1 MSRDKRMKASD
12 VFRESEF
19 LFAQKTTF
27 DEAFPQIAEVSVE
40 VTQTGRGV
48 SQVLSKLTYTKQ
60 SLGEFINCSNPLC
73 YNGGFSI
80 GSILREMVRNK
91 QSDLS
96 TTRSC
101 QGYEGSA
108 KGRSRWGPCMNCFSV
123 RVHIDYRH

>member
-12 VFRESEF
+12 VFQESEY
-19 LFAQKTTF
+19 LFVQKTSF
-27 DEAFPQIAEVSVE
+27 DEAFPQISEVSVE

-48 SQVLSKLTYTKQ
+48 SQLLNKLTYTKQ

-80 GSILREMVRNK
+80 GSILREMVNNK

-101 QGYEGSA
+101 QGYEGSP
-108 KGRSRWGPCMNCFSV
+108 KGRHRWGPCMNNFSV
-123 RVHIDYRH
+123 KVHIDYKH